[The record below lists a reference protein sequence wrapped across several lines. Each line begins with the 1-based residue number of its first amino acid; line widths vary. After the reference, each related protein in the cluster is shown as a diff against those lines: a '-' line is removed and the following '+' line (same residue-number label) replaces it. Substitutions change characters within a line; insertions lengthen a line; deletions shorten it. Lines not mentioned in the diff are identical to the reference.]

1 MRLALLAAAVAL
13 GVLAAR
19 ADAQRDSGWELRIPE
34 RVELANGAS
43 GTLPIALSLDR
54 GRTISKDAGLTI
66 DLAPDA
72 AVQIKKRRLGRADA
86 VDPEADAPRF
96 AVPIRAEAAGDF
108 SVRVRIQFWLCGQ
121 KVCRPVEARRTVIV
135 AVTTPP

>member
-1 MRLALLAAAVAL
+1 VRIALLAVM
-13 GVLAAR
+13 VLAAR
-19 ADAQRDSGWELRIPE
+19 ADAQRDTGWELRIPE
-34 RVELANGAS
+34 RIELAVGAS
-43 GTLPIALSLDR
+43 GTLPIAFTLDR

-96 AVPIRAEAAGDF
+96 AVPIRAEATGDF

-121 KVCRPVEARRTVIV
+121 RVCRPVEARRTVIV

>member
-1 MRLALLAAAVAL
+1 VKLGLLAVAMAVIA
-13 GVLAAR
+13 LAAR
-19 ADAQRDSGWELRIPE
+19 ADAQRDTGWELKIPE
-34 RVELANGAS
+34 RVELVNGAS
-43 GTLPIALSLDR
+43 GTLPIAFTVDR

-72 AVQIKKRRLGRADA
+72 AVQIKKRRLVRADA

-96 AVPIRAEAAGDF
+96 AIPIRAETAGDF